1 MGSMVDWYGVMCYSP
16 GLSEDLFHKRVS
28 FSAVLEALLEM
39 QPIFHD
45 QVVTSYVDLIAAA
58 ADVPL
63 NDVEYGINATDMTVV
78 DLAVMFPP
86 QGKQPIA
93 A

>member
-1 MGSMVDWYGVMCYSP
+1 MVLCASVPASVRTCSTSGY
-16 GLSEDLFHKRVS
+16 H
-28 FSAVLEALLEM
+28 FSAFLEALLEM

-45 QVVTSYVDLIAAA
+45 QVVTSYVDLVAAA